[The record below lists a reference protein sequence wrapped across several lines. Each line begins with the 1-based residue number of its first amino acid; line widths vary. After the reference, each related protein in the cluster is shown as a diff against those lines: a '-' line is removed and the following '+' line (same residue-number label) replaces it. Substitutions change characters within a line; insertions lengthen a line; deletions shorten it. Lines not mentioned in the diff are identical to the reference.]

1 MPNPY
6 STGRKPWR
14 SEPWRSEVN
23 PDEDSHG
30 VRQKLF
36 FFGLAVIVLFAIL
49 TLQLARLQLV
59 NGSRYQ
65 LRAETNRLRSVPII
79 PSRGLVYDRY
89 GVPLVENRA
98 AFAAAVVAADL
109 PRDRETAITVVLQEM
124 LGVPAG
130 EVAAVIDGRRHS
142 NDPFTPA
149 VIKDNLTEAEAFA
162 LREKL
167 AELPGLRV
175 VVEPRRRYTHGPLMG
190 HVLGF
195 VGRIDEEEYER
206 LGPSGYEINDHLGKT
221 GVEYSYEGVLR
232 GLPGTRDV
240 ETDASGRE
248 IRVISES
255 PARPGGNLILSLDLE
270 LQAKVEEYLRAAMG
284 RSINAAAVVLDA
296 RNGEVLSLVSL
307 PAYDNNI
314 FVGRVDEAALQKL
327 HDDPGKPML
336 NHVITEQYPPGS
348 TFKQVTGL
356 AALQEGVA
364 HANTRITSHGY
375 IDVPNQYNPSV
386 RERFRDW
393 SALGTLDFYGG
404 VAMSSDVYF
413 YYLAGGYSE
422 NGREVFQG
430 LGATRLA
437 DWARRFGLG
446 APTGIDLPG
455 ESAGNVPD
463 PAWKE
468 KTFGEGWFLGD
479 TYNYGIGQGFL
490 TTTPLQM
497 AVVTAAVANGGD
509 VVIPHVVK
517 EVRDSEGRVLAL
529 QRQNIRRNLNVD
541 PRNLNVLR
549 EGMRRAVADGT
560 AKTAAARSVQV
571 AGKTGTAEFG
581 PRRADGSYQEHGWFT
596 GYAPASNPEIAVA
609 VFLEQ
614 GNGAGTAAPVAARI
628 FEYYYSRDLA
638 QAGR

>member
-1 MPNPY
+1 M
-6 STGRKPWR
+6 
-14 SEPWRSEVN
+14 
-23 PDEDSHG
+23 
-30 VRQKLF
+30 
-36 FFGLAVIVLFAIL
+36 
-49 TLQLARLQLV
+49 
-59 NGSRYQ
+59 
-65 LRAETNRLRSVPII
+65 
-79 PSRGLVYDRY
+79 
-89 GVPLVENRA
+89 
-98 AFAAAVVAADL
+98 
-109 PRDRETAITVVLQEM
+109 TVVLQEM

-130 EVAAVIDGRRHS
+130 DVSGVIEARRRS
-142 NDPFTPA
+142 NDPFTPT
-149 VIKDNLTEAEAFA
+149 VIKDNLTETQAFA

-175 VVEPRRRYTHGPLMG
+175 VVEPRRRYPQGALVG
-190 HVLGF
+190 HSLGF
-195 VGRIDEEEYER
+195 VGRIDEEEFAR
-206 LGPSGYEINDHLGKT
+206 LESSGYEINDYLGKA
-221 GVEYSYEGVLR
+221 GVEFSYEGVLR
-232 GLPGTRDV
+232 GLPGTRNV

-248 IRVISES
+248 IRVINET
-255 PARPGGNLILSLDLE
+255 PARPGANLILSLDLE

-284 RSINAAAVVLDA
+284 RSINAAAVVLDV
-296 RNGEVLSLVSL
+296 RSGEVLSLVSL
-307 PAYDNNI
+307 PTYDNNVFI
-314 FVGRVDEAALQKL
+314 GRVDEAALQKL

-336 NHVITEQYPPGS
+336 NHVIAEQYPPGS

-356 AALQEGVA
+356 AALQEGI
-364 HANTRITSHGY
+364 ANAGTRITSLGY
-375 IDVPNQYNPSV
+375 LDVPNQYNPSIK
-386 RERFRDW
+386 ERFRDW

-413 YYLAGGYSE
+413 YYLAGGYTE

-463 PAWKE
+463 PSWKE

-517 EVRDSEGRVLAL
+517 EVRDGEGRTLPL
-529 QRQNIRRNLNVD
+529 QRQTIRRNLNVD
-541 PRNLNVLR
+541 PRNISVLR

-560 AKTAAARSVQV
+560 ARTAAARSVQV

-581 PRRADGSYQEHGWFT
+581 PRRADGSYLEHGWFT
-596 GYAPASNPEIAVA
+596 GYAPANNPEIAVA

-628 FEYYYSRDLA
+628 FEYYFSRGLV
-638 QAGR
+638 QAPR